1 MRKRRLLSAVRMLLP
16 PGTRW
21 PENHCDLR
29 LKGGKTVLML
39 VVTKVVDPQL
49 AVKLIDFV
57 SRSLRISGRETHADA
72 M

>member
-1 MRKRRLLSAVRMLLP
+1 
-16 PGTRW
+16 
-21 PENHCDLR
+21 
-29 LKGGKTVLML
+29 ML